1 MSSVW
6 AGFHHPLRCRL
17 LILIRLL
24 VNTIVGPIG
33 SLSLSL
39 SLSLSPWT
47 SEIFLSLSLS
57 LSVDFGNYQVG
68 QPVGCARGVCGRSP
82 VAHCGR
88 SPDLYD
94 KIFSLL
100 AVHHQFCMRDDEQ
113 ARVSHKI
120 RSRKPSFVRAARM
133 TLTLGASMPHW
144 RRLLAAP
151 KTDRK
156 HHHFFSLSNV
166 ALKGILISVGGAFEG
181 GAPMPPAISS
191 SSYRA

>member
-39 SLSLSPWT
+39 SLSLSVD
-47 SEIFLSLSLS
+47 FGNLSLSLS
-57 LSVDFGNYQVG
+57 LSL
-68 QPVGCARGVCGRSP
+68 RGLRKLPGWSACRLRAWCGRSP

-144 RRLLAAP
+144 RRLLTAP